1 MPFCTALLAFLL
13 IGFVPDVG
21 GGDYEGASSD
31 RRLRRG
37 KGAKRLGRNLALRKQ
52 REAQSLSSNPDNT
65 VPINHRHIT
74 IPQLSAP
81 WAEKCVVLI
90 GTYPSVLHCWHFL

>member
-1 MPFCTALLAFLL
+1 MQALKHLFAVTNTRAGRGYIGGLRTTAAC
-13 IGFVPDVG
+13 
-21 GGDYEGASSD
+21 GGD
-31 RRLRRG
+31 
-37 KGAKRLGRNLALRKQ
+37 KGVKKLGRNLVLRKQ

-90 GTYPSVLHCWHFL
+90 GTYPPVLHCWQLL